1 MQVGDNVY
9 LKPSNNAARRT
20 SEIREWKIKSVGRK
34 YFEVWDGE
42 RDYSAM
48 KFYID
53 GLKQVT
59 NYTPDWIVYF
69 SKQEILDE
77 NEFFEIFNHVRNTF
91 SRLSKPNLSLQ
102 QLRDIKKIMDGEQ
115 S

>member
-20 SEIREWKIKSVGRK
+20 TEIREWKIKSVGRK
-34 YFEVWDGE
+34 YFEAWDGE
-42 RDYSAM
+42 RDHSAM

-53 GLKQVT
+53 GFKQVT

-77 NEFFEIFNHVRNTF
+77 NEFYKLFNDIRTVFNGY
-91 SRLSKPNLSLQ
+91 SKPKLTLE
-102 QLRDIKKIMDGEQ
+102 QLRKIKNIIDSE
-115 S
+115 